1 MMLFSFNDTQI
12 ASFPFSFLQ
21 QLTEDIPSFASK
33 YILKKAKKVIEMVIL
48 RATVKGEI
56 SSEAYS
62 EPSRTSAIKLCKN
75 S

>member
-1 MMLFSFNDTQI
+1 MFFSFHRTQI

-48 RATVKGEI
+48 RATVKGKIFE
-56 SSEAYS
+56 EAY
-62 EPSRTSAIKLCKN
+62 
-75 S
+75 